1 MASRGKKG
9 GGKQSGDSGKAAG
22 KNGKHAPPSSTAPK
36 GDSAATSEG
45 KGKGHTS
52 ETAKQQKK
60 K

>member
-22 KNGKHAPPSSTAPK
+22 KNGKHAPPSTAPK

-45 KGKGHTS
+45 KGKDHTS